1 MENEAKLT
9 SKGQITIPKKV
20 RALLGVKTG
29 DRLRFEP
36 DQEGIR
42 VRAIRAESRF
52 EKYQGI
58 GTPGIRG
65 GRKGINKWLREMRG
79 K

>member
-1 MENEAKLT
+1 MDNEAKLT

-20 RALLGVKTG
+20 RTLLGVSTG

-36 DQEGIR
+36 DQDGVR
-42 VRAIRAESRF
+42 VRVVRAESRF
-52 EKYQGI
+52 AKYQGI